1 MKKIF
6 NYLKVNMRIM
16 IKKKTFLFSL
26 GIMLLICLTLPFIYF
41 WNYRDYYVY
50 QMPAAYSVFVGNDMG
65 MAWKYI
71 QLIMPFLVI
80 FPYSM
85 SFYDDSMSGVN
96 IYYLTRGDRKKYYF
110 SQMLTCFIGGVI
122 VIGIPFLI
130 NILMNT
136 IIFPA
141 EGNDYLTTLN
151 RYYVGW
157 SSSVTGSNVV
167 FKTVSKG
174 IVLKKLYVDY
184 PQIYN
189 IVITILA
196 SIIAGVMSIATYT
209 FSLIIRKSRI
219 FIFLFSYIFFQLF
232 AMIDSVL
239 YDRWDEVNAYICTN
253 ITSYMSFTQGQI
265 GKVYIGF
272 LGVMILVV
280 LLEIKIVMQRISK
293 DEL

>member
-1 MKKIF
+1 MF

-26 GIMLLICLTLPFIYF
+26 GIMLIICLTLPFIYF

-122 VIGIPFLI
+122 VIGIPFLV

-189 IVITILA
+189 IAITILA
-196 SIIAGVMSIATYT
+196 SIIAGIMSIATYT

-280 LLEIKIVMQRISK
+280 LLEIKIVMKRISK

>member
-1 MKKIF
+1 MF

>member
-1 MKKIF
+1 MF

-26 GIMLLICLTLPFIYF
+26 GIMLIICLTLPFIYF

-122 VIGIPFLI
+122 VIGIPFLV

-189 IVITILA
+189 IAITILA
-196 SIIAGVMSIATYT
+196 SIIAGIMSIATYT

>member
-1 MKKIF
+1 MF

-26 GIMLLICLTLPFIYF
+26 GIMLIICLTLPFIYF

-122 VIGIPFLI
+122 VIGIPFLV

-189 IVITILA
+189 IAITILA

>member
-1 MKKIF
+1 
-6 NYLKVNMRIM
+6 M

>member
-1 MKKIF
+1 MF

-26 GIMLLICLTLPFIYF
+26 GIMLIICLTLPFIYF

-122 VIGIPFLI
+122 VIGIPFLV

-189 IVITILA
+189 IAITILA

-280 LLEIKIVMQRISK
+280 LLEIKIVMKRISK

>member
-1 MKKIF
+1 MF

-26 GIMLLICLTLPFIYF
+26 GIMLIICLTLPFIYF

>member
-1 MKKIF
+1 MF

-26 GIMLLICLTLPFIYF
+26 GIMLIICLTLPFIYF

-189 IVITILA
+189 IAITILA

>member
-1 MKKIF
+1 MF

-174 IVLKKLYVDY
+174 IVLKKIYVDY

-280 LLEIKIVMQRISK
+280 LLEIKIVMKRISK

>member
-1 MKKIF
+1 
-6 NYLKVNMRIM
+6 M

-174 IVLKKLYVDY
+174 IVLKKIYVDY

-280 LLEIKIVMQRISK
+280 LLEIKIVMKRISK

>member
-1 MKKIF
+1 MF

-26 GIMLLICLTLPFIYF
+26 GIMLIICLTLPFIYF

-122 VIGIPFLI
+122 VIGIPFLV